1 MQLLILKI
9 SEKTCESYLK
19 QIGLKFLYPFV
30 IVGPSLLFIGLSLHA
45 LNFIKTNVI
54 SFLMVFLSSLAIG
67 FSFFI
72 LKNGVYMLLSC
83 VIFVLGLAFLLNRK
97 ENQNEQFDK

>member
-1 MQLLILKI
+1 MYCSK
-9 SEKTCESYLK
+9 Y
-19 QIGLKFLYPFV
+19 
-30 IVGPSLLFIGLSLHA
+30 FICSMYA
-45 LNFIKTNVI
+45 V
-54 SFLMVFLSSLAIG
+54 FLMVFLSSLAIG

-72 LKNGVYMLLSC
+72 LKNGVYMLSGC